1 MASFVPR
8 LLLALLSFVGF
19 AQCLSPA
26 QWRSQSIYQV
36 LTDRFGRT
44 DGSTTASCDVN
55 NYCGG
60 TWQGI
65 INKLDYIQQMG
76 FTAIWVSPVVKNIR
90 TSGQDGDSYHGY
102 WAQDIYQVNTN
113 FGSAADLIS
122 LSKALH
128 ARGMYLMVDI
138 VTNHMGYAGCGNCV
152 DYSQFNPFNKQ
163 SYYHP
168 FCLIDYNNQNSVEQC
183 WAGDNIVSLPDLRTE
198 DDAVLSMWKTWITQ
212 LVANYTIDGLRI
224 DSAKSVN
231 KAFYP
236 PFEQAAGVY
245 IAGEVYEGNP
255 TTFCDYQ
262 NYMDGML
269 NFPSYYWIT
278 EAFQSTS
285 GSISNLYNG
294 INTLKSSCKDT
305 TLLGSFMENHDL
317 ARFPSLTNDYALA
330 KNAIAF
336 TMLADGIPII
346 YQGQEQHFAGSGVP
360 NNREALWLSGY
371 STSSTL
377 YPFIGTLN
385 KIRKQAIKQDTG
397 YVTYKAVPVYSDAST
412 IVMRKGNTGSQ
423 VIGVFTNKG
432 SSGSSSFALTS
443 SASGFTAGQSIT
455 DVLSC
460 TSYTTDSNGNLN
472 IAIGAGL
479 PRVLYPTAKLTGSGL
494 CGGSSGSTTAV
505 PAPTTIKTSTT
516 TGGACSTPTS
526 VAITFSDKVVT
537 QYGQSVKLVG
547 SIPQLGAWNAANG
560 IVLSS
565 AGYTA
570 GNPVWSGTINLP
582 AGTSFSYKFVKVN
595 SDGSFD
601 WENDPNHSYNVPAS
615 CGVTTAT
622 VSNTWQG

>member
-1 MASFVPR
+1 MASFMSR
-8 LLLALLSFVGF
+8 LLLALLSFVGS

-76 FTAIWVSPVVKNIR
+76 FTAIWVSPVVQNIR

-113 FGSAADLIS
+113 FGSAADLVS

-138 VTNHMGYAGCGNCV
+138 VTNHMGYAGCGSCV
-152 DYSQFNPFNKQ
+152 DYSQFNPFDKQ

-168 FCLIDYNNQNSVEQC
+168 FCLIDYNNQNSC

-255 TTFCDYQ
+255 TIFCDYQ

-278 EAFQSTS
+278 QAFQSTS

-360 NNREALWLSGY
+360 NNREALWFSGY

-412 IVMRKGNTGSQ
+412 IVMRKGTTGSQ
-423 VIGVFTNKG
+423 VVGVFTNKG

-460 TSYTTDSNGNLN
+460 TSFTTDSNGNLN
-472 IAIGAGL
+472 IAISAGL
-479 PRVLYPTAKLTGSGL
+479 PRVLYPTSKLTGSGL
-494 CGGSSGSTTAV
+494 CGGSSGSTTAA

-526 VAITFSDKVVT
+526 VAIIFSDKVVT

-547 SIPQLGAWNAANG
+547 SISQLGSWNAANG
-560 IVLSS
+560 VILSS

-570 GNPVWSGTINLP
+570 SNPVWSGTINLP

-595 SDGSFD
+595 SDGSFT
-601 WENDPNHSYNVPAS
+601 WENDPNHSYTVPAS
-615 CGVTTAT
+615 CSVTTAT